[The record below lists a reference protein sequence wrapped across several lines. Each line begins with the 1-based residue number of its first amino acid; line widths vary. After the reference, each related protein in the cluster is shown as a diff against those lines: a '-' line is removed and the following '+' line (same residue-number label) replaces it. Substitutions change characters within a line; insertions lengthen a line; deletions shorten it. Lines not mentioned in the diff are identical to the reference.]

1 MSAVALTA
9 SQLALLPSSL
19 GVHPI
24 ALSTRR
30 FGSAVLIRSVTAFV
44 LVASALAAVAATA
57 AQLALLPSSI
67 GRSSDRLEH
76 APLRLRSPHL
86 RRGCFRACGIS
97 FGRCCF
103 DGRSGGADFEQHWA
117 FIRSPDACVA
127 SASAAVAL
135 MAAQAAPPLS
145 SCSVQPIAL
154 SMLRFGSA
162 VLTCCV
168 AARVLAASDL
178 SAVAATSATTA
189 ATAALLPSSTERSSD
204 RPEHAPLG
212 LNSPHLQRGCFR
224 ACGISFGRCCLDGRS
239 GGAAFEQHWR
249 SSDRLEHASLRPQQ
263 SAFAAWLLACLW
275 HQL

>member
-1 MSAVALTA
+1 M
-9 SQLALLPSSL
+9 

-127 SASAAVAL
+127 FASAAVAL

-189 ATAALLPSSTERSSD
+189 ATAALLPSSIGVHPIALSTHRF
-204 RPEHAPLG
+204 G
-212 LNSPHLQRGCFR
+212 LSSPHLQRGCLL
-224 ACGISFGRCCLDGRS
+224 ACGISFDRCCLDWPLRRRCFQTALAFIRS
-239 GGAAFEQHWR
+239 
-249 SSDRLEHASLRPQQ
+249 P
-263 SAFAAWLLACLW
+263 
-275 HQL
+275 

>member
-145 SCSVQPIAL
+145 SCGVQPIAL

-189 ATAALLPSSTERSSD
+189 ATAALLPSSI
-204 RPEHAPLG
+204 G
-212 LNSPHLQRGCFR
+212 VIQSP
-224 ACGISFGRCCLDGRS
+224 
-239 GGAAFEQHWR
+239 
-249 SSDRLEHASLRPQQ
+249 
-263 SAFAAWLLACLW
+263 
-275 HQL
+275 